1 MRDTFS
7 YLERWL
13 LIIALVILGIGSRLI
28 PHPPA
33 ATAMTAVILA
43 SAYYLGPSASVL
55 VSLTVLLLSD
65 MVLGT
70 YELPVMISV
79 YGSFLAIAALG
90 MLLVGKQS
98 VTRRVALIA
107 SGSIVFFLI
116 TNAAVWFFTPWYPK
130 DFSGLLMSYTLALP
144 FLRNMLLGDF
154 IYTAALFGALSVLF
168 TTVLVKRNAYAH

>member
-1 MRDTFS
+1 MRDAFS

-13 LIIALVILGIGSRLI
+13 LIIMLVILGIGSRLT

-55 VSLTVLLLSD
+55 VSLTVLLFSD
-65 MVLGT
+65 MILGT

-79 YGSFLAIAALG
+79 YGSFLVITALG
-90 MLLVGKQS
+90 MLLAGKRS
-98 VTRRVALIA
+98 KIGRITLVA

-116 TNAAVWFFTPWYPK
+116 TNAAVWFFTPWYTK
-130 DFSGLLMSYTLALP
+130 DFSGLLTSYTLALP

-168 TTVLVKRNAYAH
+168 TTVLAKRKTYAH